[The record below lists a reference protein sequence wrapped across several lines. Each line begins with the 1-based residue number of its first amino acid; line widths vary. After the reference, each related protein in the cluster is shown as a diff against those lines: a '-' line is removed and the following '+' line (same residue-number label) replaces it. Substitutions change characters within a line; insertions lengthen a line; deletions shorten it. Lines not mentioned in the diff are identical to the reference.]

1 MAKKIELT
9 KEQLELFNELK
20 TLAKTANQRLLRI
33 ERLTGS
39 QGLFASKQLYDYLDS
54 STLQALSEKG
64 RVRVSKSFSTT
75 QMLAIKK
82 ATEQFLENKE
92 VSTVSGIKKLTK
104 SYSEKAGKTLS
115 YEQADTLYQ
124 TGKNYRWIIGMNG
137 LTESEFWG
145 TWVPLAKRGELEKDD
160 WIEQLSLRINVELDE
175 YYKSKLEA
183 IYYYV
188 TGD

>member
-9 KEQLELFNELK
+9 KEQQELFNELK
-20 TLAKTANQRLLRI
+20 KLAKRANQRLLRI
-33 ERLTGS
+33 ERLTNQKGT
-39 QGLFASKQLYDYLDS
+39 FASKQLYDYLDS

-64 RVRVSKSFSTT
+64 RIRVSKAFSTT

-82 ATEQFLENKE
+82 ATEQYIDDRTSSVAGVKSIVKE
-92 VSTVSGIKKLTK
+92 YTQ
-104 SYSEKAGKTLS
+104 KAGKPINF
-115 YEQADTLYQ
+115 EQADTLYQ

>member
-9 KEQLELFNELK
+9 KEQQELFNELK
-20 TLAKTANQRLLRI
+20 TLAKRANQRLLRI
-33 ERLTGS
+33 ERLTDQKGT
-39 QGLFASKQLYDYLDS
+39 FAAKQLYDYLDS

-64 RVRVSKSFSTT
+64 RVRVSKSFSIT

-82 ATEQFLENKE
+82 ATEKYLEDSTSQVAGVKSLVKE
-92 VSTVSGIKKLTK
+92 YTQ
-104 SYSEKAGKTLS
+104 KAGKTINF
-115 YEQADTLYQ
+115 EQADTIYQ
-124 TGKNYRWIIGMNG
+124 TGKSYKWIIGMNG

-145 TWVPLAKRGELEKDD
+145 TWVPLARRGELEKDD
-160 WIEQLSLRINVELDE
+160 WVEQLALRINVELDE
-175 YYKSKLEA
+175 YYKSKLED

>member
-9 KEQLELFNELK
+9 KEQQELFNELK
-20 TLAKTANQRLLRI
+20 TLAKRANQRLLRI
-33 ERLTGS
+33 ERLTDQKGT
-39 QGLFASKQLYDYLDS
+39 FASKQLYDYLDS

-64 RVRVSKSFSTT
+64 RIRVSKAFSTT

-82 ATEQFLENKE
+82 ATEQYLEDRTSSVAGVKSLIKE
-92 VSTVSGIKKLTK
+92 YTQ
-104 SYSEKAGKTLS
+104 KAGKPINFA
-115 YEQADTLYQ
+115 QADTLYQ

>member
-9 KEQLELFNELK
+9 KEQQQLFTELK
-20 TLAKTANQRLLRI
+20 TLAKRANQRLLRI
-33 ERLTGS
+33 ERLTEQKGT
-39 QGLFASKQLYDYLDS
+39 FASKQLYDYLDS

-64 RVRVSKSFSTT
+64 RIRVSKAFSTI

-82 ATEQFLENKE
+82 ATEQYLEDRTSQVAGVKSLVKE
-92 VSTVSGIKKLTK
+92 
-104 SYSEKAGKTLS
+104 YSQKAGKPIS
-115 YEQADTLYQ
+115 FEQADTLYQ
-124 TGKNYRWIIGMNG
+124 TGKNYKWIIGMNG

>member
-9 KEQLELFNELK
+9 KEQQELFNDLK
-20 TLAKTANQRLLRI
+20 TLAKRANQRLLRI
-33 ERLTGS
+33 ERLTDLKGT
-39 QGLFASKQLYDYLDS
+39 FASKQLYDYLDS

-64 RVRVSKSFSTT
+64 RVRVSKSFTTT
-75 QMLAIKK
+75 QMLAIIK
-82 ATEQFLENKE
+82 ATEQYLEDSTSLVAGVKSLVKE
-92 VSTVSGIKKLTK
+92 YTQ
-104 SYSEKAGKTLS
+104 KAGKPIS
-115 YEQADTLYQ
+115 FEHADTLYQ

-183 IYYYV
+183 LYYYV

>member
-9 KEQLELFNELK
+9 KEQQQLFIELK
-20 TLAKTANQRLLRI
+20 TLAKRANQRLLRI
-33 ERLTGS
+33 ERLTDQKGT
-39 QGLFASKQLYDYLDS
+39 FAAKQLYDYLDS
-54 STLQALSEKG
+54 STVQALSEKG
-64 RVRVSKSFSTT
+64 RIRVSKAFSTT

-82 ATEQFLENKE
+82 ATEQYLEDSTSQVAGVKSLVKE
-92 VSTVSGIKKLTK
+92 YTQ
-104 SYSEKAGKTLS
+104 KAGKPIS
-115 YEQADTLYQ
+115 FVQADTLYQ
-124 TGKNYRWIIGMNG
+124 TGKNYKWIIGMNG

>member
-9 KEQLELFNELK
+9 KEQQELFNELK
-20 TLAKTANQRLLRI
+20 TLAKRANQRLLRI
-33 ERLTGS
+33 ERLTDQKGT
-39 QGLFASKQLYDYLDS
+39 FASKQLYDYLDS

-64 RVRVSKSFSTT
+64 RVRFSKSFTTT
-75 QMLAIKK
+75 QMLAIIK
-82 ATEQFLENKE
+82 AAEQYLEDSTSRVAGVKSLVKE
-92 VSTVSGIKKLTK
+92 
-104 SYSEKAGKTLS
+104 YSQKAGKPIS

-145 TWVPLAKRGELEKDD
+145 TWVPLAKRGDLEKDD

-175 YYKSKLEA
+175 YYKLKLEA

>member
-9 KEQLELFNELK
+9 KEQQELFNELK
-20 TLAKTANQRLLRI
+20 TLAKRANQRLLRI
-33 ERLTGS
+33 ERLTDQKGT
-39 QGLFASKQLYDYLDS
+39 FASKQLYDYLDS

-64 RVRVSKSFSTT
+64 RIKVSKAFSTT

-82 ATEQFLENKE
+82 ATEQYLEDSTSSVAGVKSLVKE
-92 VSTVSGIKKLTK
+92 YTQ
-104 SYSEKAGKTLS
+104 KAGKTINF
-115 YEQADTLYQ
+115 EQADTLYQ

-183 IYYYV
+183 TYYYV

>member
-9 KEQLELFNELK
+9 KEQQELFNELK
-20 TLAKTANQRLLRI
+20 TLAKRANQRLLRI
-33 ERLTGS
+33 ERLTDLKGT
-39 QGLFASKQLYDYLDS
+39 FASKQLYDYLDS

-64 RVRVSKSFSTT
+64 RVRFSKSFSTT

-82 ATEQFLENKE
+82 ATEQYLEDNTSRVAGVKSLVKE
-92 VSTVSGIKKLTK
+92 
-104 SYSEKAGKTLS
+104 YNQKAGKLIS
-115 YEQADTLYQ
+115 FEHADTLYQ

-145 TWVPLAKRGELEKDD
+145 TWAPLAKRGELEKDD

-183 IYYYV
+183 LYYYV

>member
-9 KEQLELFNELK
+9 KEQQELFNELK
-20 TLAKTANQRLLRI
+20 LLVKKANQRLLRI
-33 ERLTGS
+33 ERLTGES
-39 QGLFASKQLYDYLDS
+39 GTFASKQLYDYLNS

-64 RVRVSKSFSTT
+64 RIRLSKSFTT
-75 QMLAIKK
+75 IQMLAIKK
-82 ATEQFLENKE
+82 ATEQYIDDSTSKISGVKSLVKE
-92 VSTVSGIKKLTK
+92 
-104 SYSEKAGKTLS
+104 YSQKAGKPIDYS
-115 YEQADTLYQ
+115 QADTLYQ

-137 LTESEFWG
+137 LTDSEFWG
-145 TWVPLAKRGELEKDD
+145 TWVPLAKRGELEKED

-175 YYKSKLEA
+175 YYKFKLEA

>member
-9 KEQLELFNELK
+9 KEQQELFNELK
-20 TLAKTANQRLLRI
+20 TLAKRANQRLLRI
-33 ERLTGS
+33 ERLTDQKGT
-39 QGLFASKQLYDYLDS
+39 FASKQLYDYLDS

-82 ATEQFLENKE
+82 ATEQYLEDSTSQVAGVKSLVKE
-92 VSTVSGIKKLTK
+92 YTQ
-104 SYSEKAGKTLS
+104 KAGKTIS
-115 YEQADTLYQ
+115 FGQADTLYQ

-183 IYYYV
+183 LYYYV